1 METQFDLEKEYKLLK
16 MKYNLPEFEEIT
28 QDFDVEKLYDK
39 ETLFLAREIRRTINE
54 KITAYAHLF
63 ETLIN
68 PASPP
73 MFVFQILKNVSARD
87 RETMQNLYKTLSKI
101 QLKTMKLDTVY
112 SEKDEI
118 TFINNTFEVWQE
130 IKPKIHDL
138 FESFEK
144 KFGNGNISKKQ
155 SYFD

>member
-1 METQFDLEKEYKLLK
+1 METQLDLKKEYGLLR
-16 MKYNLPEFEEIT
+16 MKYDLPEFEAIT

-39 ETLFLAREIRRTINE
+39 ETLFLAREIRRVINE
-54 KITAYAHLF
+54 KITAYTHLF

-68 PASPP
+68 PTGPP
-73 MFVFQILKNVSARD
+73 MFVFQILKNVSAQD
-87 RETMQNLYKTLSKI
+87 KEKMQYLYKTLSKI

-112 SEKDEI
+112 SEKNEI
-118 TFINNTFEVWQE
+118 DFIGNTFEIWQD
-130 IKPKIHDL
+130 IKLKVYGL

-144 KFGNGNISKKQ
+144 NLENGNISKKQ

>member
-1 METQFDLEKEYKLLK
+1 METQSDLKEEYELLK
-16 MKYNLPEFEEIT
+16 MKYDLPEFELIT

-39 ETLFLAREIRRTINE
+39 ETLFLAREIRRVINE
-54 KITAYAHLF
+54 KITGYTHLF

-73 MFVFQILKNVSARD
+73 MFVFQVLKNVSAQD
-87 RETMQNLYKTLSKI
+87 REIMQSLYKVLSKI
-101 QLKTMKLDTVY
+101 QLKTMKLDTIY
-112 SEKDEI
+112 SEKNEI
-118 TFINNTFEVWQE
+118 DFINNTFRTWQK
-130 IKPKIHDL
+130 IKLKIYGL

-144 KFGNGNISKKQ
+144 KFENGSISKKQ

>member
-1 METQFDLEKEYKLLK
+1 METQFDLEREYKLLRT
-16 MKYNLPEFEEIT
+16 KYSLPEFEEIT

-54 KITAYAHLF
+54 KITAYTHLF

-73 MFVFQILKNVSARD
+73 MFVFQILKNVSTRD
-87 RETMQNLYKTLSKI
+87 KEVMQYLYKTLSKI
-101 QLKTMKLDTVY
+101 QLKTMKLDTTY
-112 SEKDEI
+112 SEKNEI
-118 TFINNTFEVWQE
+118 DFINDTFEIWQN
-130 IKPKIHDL
+130 IKPKIYGL

-144 KFGNGNISKKQ
+144 NFENGNISKKQ